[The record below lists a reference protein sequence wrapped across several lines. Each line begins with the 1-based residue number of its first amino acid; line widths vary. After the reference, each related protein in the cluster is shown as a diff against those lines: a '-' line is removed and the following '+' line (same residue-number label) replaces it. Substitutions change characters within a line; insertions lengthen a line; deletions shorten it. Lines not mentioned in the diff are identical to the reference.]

1 MPPVTP
7 TETTR
12 GRLEDF
18 DPRSGSRLER
28 AVFNYRILVLLL
40 CVLATIVLGTS
51 ALRLK
56 LNASFEKTIPAHHP
70 YIVNFLENR
79 KDMSG
84 LGNAVRIAVEARQG
98 NIYESRYLEQLRPLN
113 DEVLLLPGVDRPFMK
128 SLLTPHTHWTAVTQ
142 DCLDGGHGLPPRHHR

>member
-7 TETTR
+7 AETAT

-28 AVFNYRILVLLL
+28 AVFNHRILVLLL
-40 CVLATIVLGTS
+40 CALVTIVLGVS
-51 ALRLK
+51 ALRLT

-79 KDMSG
+79 KDMAG
-84 LGNAVRIAVEARQG
+84 LCQQA
-98 NIYESRYLEQLRPLN
+98 PLA
-113 DEVLLLPGVDRPFMK
+113 LGGWPSHSSQPRLPGQ
-128 SLLTPHTHWTAVTQ
+128 SGA
-142 DCLDGGHGLPPRHHR
+142 